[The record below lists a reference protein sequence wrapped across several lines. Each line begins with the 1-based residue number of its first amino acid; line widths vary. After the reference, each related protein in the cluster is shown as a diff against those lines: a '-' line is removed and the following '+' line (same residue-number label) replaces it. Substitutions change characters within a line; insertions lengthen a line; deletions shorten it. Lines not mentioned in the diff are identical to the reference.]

1 MLNVFFFPI
10 SVMNF
15 INTLIYSIAIY
26 GCLKCLLSSS
36 GSFGFCQTFDDD
48 EWFNDLLMKNAD
60 LITAKITLDVNNCL
74 YAA

>member
-1 MLNVFFFPI
+1 MFN
-10 SVMNF
+10 SF
-15 INTLIYSIAIY
+15 IHEP
-26 GCLKCLLSSS
+26 LKALKKQYFQYLLSSS

-48 EWFNDLLMKNAD
+48 ECFNDLLMKNAD